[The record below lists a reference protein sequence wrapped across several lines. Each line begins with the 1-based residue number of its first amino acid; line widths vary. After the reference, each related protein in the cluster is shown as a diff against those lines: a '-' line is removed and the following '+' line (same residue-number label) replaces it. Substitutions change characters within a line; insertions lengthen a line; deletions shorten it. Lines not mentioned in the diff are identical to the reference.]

1 MVREFDERNQRIR
14 LSGFWAQSIS
24 GFIPKLMNGLNNL
37 SFAIVAGIG
46 GIMAIQGHITIGVI
60 IIFESYARQ
69 FTRPLNDLANQ
80 WNTLCPLPGRNAY
93 SRCWMKRLKRRTK
106 EAVTLKSVEGAVKF
120 DNVSFSYEKDGD
132 TLEGISFEAKPGE
145 MIALVGPTGAG
156 KRP

>member
-60 IIFESYARQ
+60 IIFESYAR
-69 FTRPLNDLANQ
+69 
-80 WNTLCPLPGRNAY
+80 
-93 SRCWMKRLKRRTK
+93 RLRDR
-106 EAVTLKSVEGAVKF
+106 
-120 DNVSFSYEKDGD
+120 
-132 TLEGISFEAKPGE
+132 
-145 MIALVGPTGAG
+145 
-156 KRP
+156 